1 MKRMTG
7 HIAERKGKCLNLTVC
22 HICSPLMDR
31 GVLRTIGGVVL
42 LALVATS
49 CSGDD
54 DTADKDSGTDEEQAV
69 STHEDLEAAFTE
81 EVFVDSTRPTSA
93 SQFAPGADS
102 RTLKTRIAYPSPLEG
117 EAPLIILAH
126 GLWGSPSK
134 FTDLM
139 TAWAEAGYIVA
150 APTFPRSTED
160 QPGGE
165 AASDV
170 GDVANQPADVS
181 FVIDEMLRLAGDP
194 DSAFYKHVDE
204 DRIGLAGHSLGG
216 VTAYG
221 AVFNTCCRDDRIV
234 AGAFLAGPR
243 DLLSA
248 ALGGTFEYRPFPSL
262 LIVADGDFVYES
274 SRDAFPSLESPKWLI
289 TLHGGDVSRHASP
302 FEDADD
308 PADQLVV
315 DATVAFWDM
324 QLRDD
329 RDAQERLETAAQPSD
344 GSATLQKE

>member
-1 MKRMTG
+1 
-7 HIAERKGKCLNLTVC
+7 
-22 HICSPLMDR
+22 MDR
-31 GVLRTIGGVVL
+31 GVLRTLGVVVL
-42 LALVATS
+42 LALMAAS
-49 CSGDD
+49 CGGDD
-54 DTADKDSGTDEEQAV
+54 DTAGEGGGSDNPQAV
-69 STHEDLEAAFTE
+69 STHEDLEATFTDE
-81 EVFVDSTRPTSA
+81 TFVDPSRPTSA
-93 SQFAPGADS
+93 SQFAPGSDS
-102 RTLKTRIAYPSPLEG
+102 RTLETRIAYPSPLEG
-117 EAPLIILAH
+117 KAPLIVLAH

-181 FVIDEMLRLAGDP
+181 FVIDEMLRLAGDS
-194 DSAFYKHVDE
+194 DSVFYKHVDE
-204 DRIGLAGHSLGG
+204 DHIGLAGHSLGG

-221 AVFNTCCRDDRIV
+221 AVFNTCCKDDRIV

-248 ALGGTFEYRPFPSL
+248 ALGGSFEYRPFPSL

-274 SRDAFPSLESPKWLI
+274 SRDAYPALLSPKWLI

-329 RDAQERLETAAQPSD
+329 PDAQQRLETAAQPTD
-344 GSATLQKE
+344 GSATLQNE